1 MAAKLARPNSDV
13 VLVYGDGSVGFN
25 GFEFEAMARQGIKI
39 TAVVGNDA
47 CWRQIY
53 RGQVEMFGEARAVAT
68 KLDYT
73 RYDKVVEAL
82 GGHGEYV
89 EHPADLEAAFR
100 RAFESPK
107 PALVNVKIGG
117 SDFRKGAISV

>member
-1 MAAKLARPNSDV
+1 
-13 VLVYGDGSVGFN
+13 
-25 GFEFEAMARQGIKI
+25 
-39 TAVVGNDA
+39 VGNDA

-53 RGQVEMFGEARAVAT
+53 RGQVEMFGERRAVAT
-68 KLDYT
+68 RLEYT

-89 EHPADLEAAFR
+89 ETVDALGPALE
-100 RAFESPK
+100 RAFAAEK
-107 PALVNVKIGG
+107 AALVNVKIGG